1 MLKMIRVWTKVSM
14 AATLLTAAVLISM
27 TASPTLAANEK
38 PDATVSFSG
47 ASAAAGVGVTWGS
60 GTLHFQGKDYAFSL
74 QGLGVADLG
83 GSSIQGTGDVYN
95 LKRVEDFAGSYAAAS
110 AAAAVVQGASE
121 TTMENERNVVLHL
134 HSTTKGAQL
143 KAAVEGITI
152 ELGDAAR

>member
-1 MLKMIRVWTKVSM
+1 MTRVWTRAIVVAM
-14 AATLLTAAVLISM
+14 LLAAAVLVSM
-27 TASPTLAANEK
+27 TSRPTLAANEK

-60 GTLHFQGKDYAFSL
+60 GTLHFEGKDYPFKL
-74 QGLGVADLG
+74 QGLGVADIG

-110 AAAAVVQGASE
+110 AAAALDKGASE
-121 TTMENERNVVLHL
+121 TSMENTRGVVMRLR
-134 HSTTKGAQL
+134 STTKGAQL

-152 ELGDAAR
+152 ELGTAQ

>member
-1 MLKMIRVWTKVSM
+1 MTRVWTRAIVVAM
-14 AATLLTAAVLISM
+14 LLAAAVLVSM
-27 TASPTLAANEK
+27 TSRPTLAANEK

-60 GTLHFQGKDYAFSL
+60 GTLRFNGKDYPFKL
-74 QGLGVADLG
+74 QGLSVADIG

-110 AAAAVVQGASE
+110 AAAALDKGASE
-121 TTMENERNVVLHL
+121 TTMQNPRGVVMRLR
-134 HSTTKGAQL
+134 STTKGAEL

-152 ELGDAAR
+152 ELGTAQ

>member
-1 MLKMIRVWTKVSM
+1 MTRVWTRSIVVAMLLAAAMLVSM
-14 AATLLTAAVLISM
+14 TSR
-27 TASPTLAANEK
+27 PTLAANEK

-60 GTLHFQGKDYAFSL
+60 GTLRFQGKDYPFKL

-83 GSSIQGTGDVYN
+83 GSSIRGTGDVYN
-95 LKRVEDFAGSYAAAS
+95 LKRVEDFAGTYAAAS

-121 TTMENERNVVLHL
+121 TTMENERNVVLRL

-152 ELGDAAR
+152 ELGAAR

>member
-1 MLKMIRVWTKVSM
+1 MTRVWTRAIVVAM
-14 AATLLTAAVLISM
+14 LLAAAVLVSM
-27 TASPTLAANEK
+27 TSRPTLAANEK

-60 GTLHFQGKDYAFSL
+60 GTLRFNGKDYPFKL
-74 QGLGVADLG
+74 QGLGVADIG

-110 AAAAVVQGASE
+110 AAAALDKGASE
-121 TTMENERNVVLHL
+121 TTMQNPRGVVMRLR
-134 HSTTKGAQL
+134 STTKGAEL

-152 ELGDAAR
+152 ELGTAQ

>member
-1 MLKMIRVWTKVSM
+1 MTRVWTRAIVVAM
-14 AATLLTAAVLISM
+14 LLAAAVLVSM
-27 TASPTLAANEK
+27 TSRPTLAANEK

-60 GTLHFQGKDYAFSL
+60 GTLRFKGKDYPFKL
-74 QGLGVADLG
+74 QGLGVADIG

-110 AAAAVVQGASE
+110 AAAALDKGASE
-121 TTMENERNVVLHL
+121 TSMENSRGVVMHL
-134 HSTTKGAQL
+134 RSTTKGAQL

-152 ELGDAAR
+152 ELGTAR